1 MIIKKCIER
10 VLMIFVFFSFLQ
22 CDKVLDK
29 TDLGNITEDAVWNDA
44 ALVEATVNRIYQRIN
59 PGWPTGS
66 DGLSDNAPGRNS
78 TMYGELNDNSNGSYG
93 TFYSILRDIN
103 ISLEGMALEL
113 IEGDALAPLK
123 GQALFLRAYTL
134 WRLVDI
140 YGGVPIITQTFS
152 PEDELEL
159 PRNAT
164 SECIAQIL
172 ADIDAATEDLPDTYD
187 ANGFGRITKG
197 AALAFKGRVLLHYAS
212 ERFDPNQLATDRWQN
227 AYNALTIAKSNLDA
241 NGKGLHSSYA
251 DLWFDDSNGNPEI
264 VWTRL
269 YNSDQTHSRDAQ
281 VRPFQPGFGGGRT
294 DNPTIDLLETYPLK
308 DGKKID
314 DITSAYTY
322 DPVTFWRNRDPRF
335 EITIAWNGDIWPVTI
350 QEPFKTS
357 DVFWTFR
364 DNTTNIEGD
373 ASVTFTG
380 THTRKAVDPSLDSD
394 EARIST
400 TQWIEM
406 RYAELI
412 LNLAEAA
419 NEIGNGDEALNILY
433 SIRQRAGIE
442 NNDGRYGL
450 DVGLENDQDAMRD
463 AILLERRLEFAFE
476 GVRAQDLKRRRLY
489 ASLLNGTERMG
500 FFITKTSAFD
510 ALAPSESLLEDRV
523 ALEKLVLG
531 GTVDL
536 NNPADYQ
543 TYFKTETYSVERNS
557 DEPGQDGVDINFLDK
572 YYFLDIPASIL
583 GRNPELEQTAGWP
596 GGTFDPLQ

>member
-1 MIIKKCIER
+1 MI
-10 VLMIFVFFSFLQ
+10 LGFFLFFQ

-29 TDLGNITEDAVWNDA
+29 TDLGNITEDAVWNDP
-44 ALVEATVNRIYQRIN
+44 ALIEATVNRIYQRIN

-66 DGLSDNAPGRNS
+66 DGLSDNAPGRS
-78 TMYGELNDNSNGSYG
+78 TTMYGELSDNSNSSYA
-93 TFYSILRDIN
+93 TFYGILRDIN
-103 ISLEGMALEL
+103 ISLEGMDLGL
-113 IEGDALAPLK
+113 IDDVTLAPLR

-140 YGGVPIITQTFS
+140 YGGVPIVNQTFTR
-152 PEDELEL
+152 EDELEL
-159 PRNAT
+159 PRNTT
-164 SECIAQIL
+164 SECITQIL
-172 ADIDAATEDLPDTYD
+172 ADIDKAVEVLPDTYD

-212 ERFDPNQLATDRWQN
+212 ERFDPNQSATGRWQD
-227 AYNALTIAKSNLDA
+227 AYNALITAKSNLDA

-251 DLWFDDSNGNPEI
+251 DLWFDDSSGNPEI

-294 DNPTIDLLETYPLK
+294 DNPTLDLIEAYPLR

-314 DITSAYTY
+314 DISSAYTY
-322 DPVTFWRNRDPRF
+322 DPVAFWLNRDPRF
-335 EITIAWNGDIWPVTI
+335 ATTIAWNGDIWAVTI

-357 DVFWTFR
+357 DVFWTFQQ
-364 DNTTNIEGD
+364 NTTNIEGD
-373 ASVTFTG
+373 GAVTYTG

-394 EARIST
+394 DARRST

-406 RYAELI
+406 RYAEVI

-419 NEIGNGDEALNILY
+419 NEIGNGEEALNILID
-433 SIRQRAGIE
+433 IRQRAGIE

-450 DVGLENDQDAMRD
+450 DVGLENDQDALRD

-476 GVRAQDLKRRRLY
+476 GVRAEDLKRRRLY

-500 FFITKTSAFD
+500 FFITKTPAFD
-510 ALAPSESLLEDRV
+510 ALDPTASLLDDRV

-557 DEPGQDGVDINFLDK
+557 DKPGQDGVDINYLDQ
-572 YYFLDIPASIL
+572 YYFLDIPAAIL
-583 GRNPELEQTAGWP
+583 GRNPNLEQTAGWP